1 MIRRS
6 TLVFL
11 TCLTAIGAPA
21 MRPKIAAASIAPGSG
36 SSQTLMAQA
45 SGGSAAGSVSSALDV
60 GARGEA
66 VKVVQRRL
74 QQSQYYKG
82 PVDGIYG
89 LATQRAVSTFQ
100 SDANLATSGRLDDE
114 TWQELQ
120 AVLSTQN
127 DANTEPAANQKP
139 ATDAEPAIFAANAA
153 DATPL
158 LEARPTAS
166 ELPAIEQDGVAIN
179 VTTAD
184 AATVDD
190 AETVDDTAAGDDAET
205 IDSAEAV
212 DDTVVVDDTA
222 DGISPAMGW
231 GLGLAGL
238 LAGLGVGFLV
248 ANRGKSKV
256 GPAVGDP
263 WGEADLNAG
272 APNRAL
278 SVRME
283 TPVTG
288 QPGPRLSGSS
298 LALQTG
304 AIAPTTSALQ
314 TSSQMG
320 EVSSLTQGDVVGGLI
335 GNLRNPDPV
344 SRRKSI
350 WELGQRGNSMAVQ
363 PLVDAMVDAD
373 SKEKSLLLA
382 ALSEIGARSLKPMN
396 RALAIA
402 LKDDNPEVRK
412 NAIRDLTRIY
422 ELVVQI
428 SQMLGHATEDEYAE
442 VRQTATWALEQLNR
456 IRRVSD
462 TDPNMRAFTG
472 GSGAKP
478 IDLLSS
484 EASIRRTQ

>member
-21 MRPKIAAASIAPGSG
+21 VRPKVAAAIIAPGSG
-36 SSQTLMAQA
+36 SAQILMAQA

-74 QQSQYYKG
+74 QQSQYYQG

-100 SDANLATSGRLDDE
+100 ADANLDTSGRLDDE

-120 AVLSTQN
+120 AVLSTQEN
-127 DANTEPAANQKP
+127 ANAESATNSEPA
-139 ATDAEPAIFAANAA
+139 TFAVSAA
-153 DATPL
+153 DTSPQD
-158 LEARPTAS
+158 AS
-166 ELPAIEQDGVAIN
+166 PQSEVAPASSEQPAIEQENVAIN

-205 IDSAEAV
+205 IDSAEA
-212 DDTVVVDDTA
+212 DGTDDTA
-222 DGISPAMGW
+222 DGISPALGW

-238 LAGLGVGFLV
+238 LASFGVGFLV
-248 ANRGKSKV
+248 ANRGKTKV

-263 WGEADLNAG
+263 WGEVDLDDG
-272 APNRAL
+272 TLTQGP
-278 SVRME
+278 SGRME
-283 TPVTG
+283 MPATG
-288 QPGPRLSGSS
+288 QTGPGLSGSG

-314 TSSQMG
+314 TSGQMG
-320 EVSSLTQGDVVGGLI
+320 EVSSLTQGDVVDGLI

-428 SQMLGHATEDEYAE
+428 SQMLGHATEDEDAE

-462 TDPNMRAFTG
+462 ADPNMRAFTSG
-472 GSGAKP
+472 GGGAKP

>member
-139 ATDAEPAIFAANAA
+139 ATDAEPATFAANAA

-158 LEARPTAS
+158 LEAMPTAS

-190 AETVDDTAAGDDAET
+190 AE
-205 IDSAEAV
+205 AV

-222 DGISPAMGW
+222 DGISPALGW

-238 LAGLGVGFLV
+238 LASFGVGFLV

-256 GPAVGDP
+256 GSAVGDP
-263 WGEADLNAG
+263 WGEADLDAG
-272 APNRAL
+272 TLTQSP
-278 SVRME
+278 SGRME

-428 SQMLGHATEDEYAE
+428 SQMLGHATEDEDAE